1 MLKQDVR
8 LNLRNKGSGF
18 TPGALKWTGY
28 GLAHIVAP
36 AQKIGGRFTL
46 LSKMNEGTGIVLDS
60 PNEASYACR

>member
-28 GLAHIVAP
+28 GLAHIVALRRRSED
-36 AQKIGGRFTL
+36 G
-46 LSKMNEGTGIVLDS
+46 S
-60 PNEASYACR
+60 PSCQR